1 MRRTISSTACT
12 CEADAHTSSTYSIE
26 CVCACPCVCLTVACN
41 HSGHSDIPINAIA
54 IFFAKYASVPLRL
67 TCASCN
73 FSSDNSYHA
82 SVLYDFLIHYLRF
95 VCYVDLLNQMPSV
108 KLKETKCFLDELG
121 LSLCCCYMLLFIFI
135 ITIHF
140 IGMFIIIIFSYY
152 DHKRH
157 RNFFE
162 ITFFFFSLF
171 VFSFLINTPLPPSSF
186 LTFMPYKR
194 EHDHKTNDIFFCFP
208 SSFRSLSLSC
218 ALSLCIFNEE
228 KRL

>member
-26 CVCACPCVCLTVACN
+26 CVCVCPCVCLTVACN
-41 HSGHSDIPINAIA
+41 HSGLSDIPINAIA

-82 SVLYDFLIHYLRF
+82 SVLYDFLIHFLRF

-108 KLKETKCFLDELG
+108 KWKEMKCFLDELG

-135 ITIHF
+135 ITIHL
-140 IGMFIIIIFSYY
+140 IGMFIIITFLTT
-152 DHKRH
+152 
-157 RNFFE
+157 
-162 ITFFFFSLF
+162 ITKGIATFLRLPFFFSLF

-194 EHDHKTNDIFFCFP
+194 VHDHKTNDIFFCFP